1 MNIATKYRKS
11 GKVDLR
17 RLRRCARRLSIVY
30 RILGLGKTPKWAHKA
45 TRRFDR

>member
-1 MNIATKYRKS
+1 MYIATKYRNS

-30 RILGLGKTPKWAHKA
+30 RVLGLGKTEKWIHKA
-45 TRRFDR
+45 ARRFDR